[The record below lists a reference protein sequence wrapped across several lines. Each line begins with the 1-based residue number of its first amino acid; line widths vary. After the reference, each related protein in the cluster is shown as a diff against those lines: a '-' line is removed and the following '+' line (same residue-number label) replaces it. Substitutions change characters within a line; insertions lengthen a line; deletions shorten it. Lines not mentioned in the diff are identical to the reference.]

1 MKRSRKA
8 FTLIELLVVI
18 GIIAVLLAMLVPA
31 VMKVREAANRMSCAN
46 NLKQLG
52 LGLILFEHDY
62 GKFPPG
68 QAKGPL
74 LEAHITKP
82 DVHHGWAPFI
92 LPYIEQ
98 DNLAKL
104 YDFNAWSAS
113 WENQPVVAKQLPI
126 FQCPST
132 PEQDR
137 FMEFGVFTGGRKGAC
152 GDYAPTFGVDRALVD
167 LGLIDQ
173 PEDQA
178 IFGTF
183 SNGPL
188 VWHITYYQGILV
200 PNRMTRLSE
209 IRDGTSNTIMLTE
222 DAGRPALWLA
232 GHKVADNV
240 VGGGPWQA
248 YNNGFVVGGSNP
260 DGSSPG
266 PCAINCT
273 NKNEVYSFH
282 PGGANAVFADGSVR
296 FLHAGM
302 DIRVLAKLVTR
313 ADGEVISA
321 EDY

>member
-1 MKRSRKA
+1 
-8 FTLIELLVVI
+8 VVI
-18 GIIAVLLAMLVPA
+18 AIIAVLLAMLVPA
-31 VMKVREAANRMSCAN
+31 VMKVREAANRMSCTN

-52 LGLILFEHDY
+52 LALHDFHGTH

-68 QAKGPL
+68 NVQGPFSQL
-74 LEAHITKP
+74 GITTR
-82 DVHHGWAPFI
+82 DVHHGWGAFL

-98 DNLAKL
+98 DNLFKL

-113 WENQPVVAKQLPI
+113 LENQPVMSQPLKI

-137 FMEFGVFTGGRKGAC
+137 FMEFGVFTGGKKGAC

-167 LGLIDQ
+167 LGLIVQ

-209 IRDGTSNTIMLTE
+209 IRDGTSNTILLTE

-232 GHKVADNV
+232 SHKVADNK
-240 VGGGPWQA
+240 VGGGPWA
-248 YNNGFVVGGSNP
+248 GYNNGFVVRGSNP

-266 PCAINCT
+266 GCAINCT
-273 NKNEVYSFH
+273 NNNEIYSFH
-282 PGGANAVFADGSVR
+282 PGGANAVFADGSVH
-296 FLHAGM
+296 FLQKGM

-313 ADGEVISA
+313 AGGEVVSA

>member
-1 MKRSRKA
+1 MNHPRQA

-18 GIIAVLLAMLVPA
+18 AIIAVLIAILLPA
-31 VMKVREAANRMSCAN
+31 VMKVREAANRMSCTN
-46 NLKQLG
+46 NLKHLG
-52 LGLILFEHDY
+52 LALHLYENFHC
-62 GKFPPG
+62 KFPPG

-104 YDFNAWSAS
+104 YDFDAWSAS

-167 LGLIDQ
+167 LDWIDQ

-183 SNGPL
+183 SSGPL

-200 PNRMTRLSE
+200 PNRMTRLIE
-209 IRDGTSNTIMLTE
+209 IRDGASNTILLTE

-232 GHKVADNV
+232 GHKVADNE

-248 YNNGFVVGGSNP
+248 YNNGFVVRGSNA

-273 NKNEVYSFH
+273 NNNEIYSFH
-282 PGGANAVFADGSVR
+282 PGGANAVFADGHVR
-296 FLHAGM
+296 FLQKGM
-302 DIRVLAKLVTR
+302 SIQVLANLVTR
-313 ADGEVISA
+313 AGGEVVSA
-321 EDY
+321 ED